1 MQPFPDNGKGYLF
14 QTIIRKGHVMRL
26 KKILIAD
33 PNPLVREGVKS
44 ILAIRDYSII
54 FFEAGTESEFIRATR
69 NSSEF
74 DLIIVQAA
82 LLSVGRN
89 GLISSFLYKTSDPIM
104 VLCDELTPE
113 LDLKI
118 RFFEVTGV
126 VNSTD
131 TVPEIEQRFF
141 DLLLRKNGS
150 HYSAESYQAKTDRS
164 PASEMPQK
172 ELRKGYQFKRP
183 KLDYLTDKQGVVLS
197 YLKEGLMNKEIAFEM
212 GIQECTVK
220 RHVSDILKKLQAK
233 NRTQLVVKLAS

>member
-1 MQPFPDNGKGYLF
+1 
-14 QTIIRKGHVMRL
+14 MRL

-33 PNPLVREGVKS
+33 SNPLVREGLKS
-44 ILAIRDYSII
+44 ILATRDYSII
-54 FFEAGTESEFIRATR
+54 FFEAGTEDEFIRATR

-74 DLIIVQAA
+74 DLIIVQSS

-104 VLCDELTPE
+104 ILCDELTPD

-118 RFFEVTGV
+118 RFFDVIGV

-131 TVPEIEQRFF
+131 TLPDIEQQII

-150 HYSAESYQAKTDRS
+150 HCSAESYRAKTAHY
-164 PASEMPQK
+164 PASERPQK
-172 ELRKGYQFKRP
+172 EWRKGDKFRSP

-233 NRTQLVVKLAS
+233 NRTQLVVRLAS

>member
-1 MQPFPDNGKGYLF
+1 
-14 QTIIRKGHVMRL
+14 MRL
-26 KKILIAD
+26 KKILLAD
-33 PNPLVREGVKS
+33 SNPLVREGVKS
-44 ILAIRDYSII
+44 ILATRDYSMI
-54 FFEAGTESEFIRATR
+54 FFEAGTEDEFIRATQ

-74 DLIIVQAA
+74 DLIIVQAN

-104 VLCDELTPE
+104 VLCDELTPD

-118 RFFEVTGV
+118 RFFDVIGV
-126 VNSTD
+126 VNSAD
-131 TVPEIEQRFF
+131 TVPEIELRIF

-150 HYSAESYQAKTDRS
+150 HCRAESYMKKADHY
-164 PASEMPQK
+164 PASERPSK
-172 ELRKGYQFKRP
+172 ELRKGYQFNRP
-183 KLDYLTDKQGVVLS
+183 KLDYLTDKQGVVIS

-220 RHVSDILKKLQAK
+220 RHVSDILKKLQVK

>member
-1 MQPFPDNGKGYLF
+1 
-14 QTIIRKGHVMRL
+14 MRL
-26 KKILIAD
+26 KKILLANS
-33 PNPLVREGVKS
+33 NPLVREGVKS
-44 ILAIRDYSII
+44 ILATRDYSIV
-54 FFEAGTESEFIRATR
+54 FFEAGTEDEFIKATR

-74 DLIIVQAA
+74 DLIIVQSS

-104 VLCDELTPE
+104 VLCEELTPD

-118 RFFEVTGV
+118 RFFDVIGV
-126 VNSTD
+126 VKSTD
-131 TVPEIEQRFF
+131 AVAEIEQRIF

-150 HYSAESYQAKTDRS
+150 HCSAESYRAKTDYY
-164 PASEMPQK
+164 PASERPQK
-172 ELRKGYQFKRP
+172 ELRKGYQFKSPR
-183 KLDYLTDKQGVVLS
+183 LDYLTDKQGVVLS

-233 NRTQLVVKLAS
+233 NRTQLVVKLAV